1 MDKYARFVDADVDL
15 EEEAQ
20 KRMESARGTSS
31 ACGVRCV
38 QCNKIIE
45 VPFTNKNDDG
55 WCLKTR
61 CDYVLRLSNREK
73 RERWKEGEKK

>member
-55 WCLKTR
+55 
-61 CDYVLRLSNREK
+61 
-73 RERWKEGEKK
+73 